1 MAEEM
6 LTEGEGQIRALVSIA
21 GNPVLS
27 APNGQQIDQALDGLD
42 FMVSL
47 DFYINE
53 TTAACGYHFAAY

>member
-1 MAEEM
+1 M
-6 LTEGEGQIRALVSIA
+6 TEGEGQIRALVSIA

-27 APNGQQIDQALDGLD
+27 APNGQQIDRALEGLD

-53 TTAACGYHFAAY
+53 TTQHADIILPPTSALRA